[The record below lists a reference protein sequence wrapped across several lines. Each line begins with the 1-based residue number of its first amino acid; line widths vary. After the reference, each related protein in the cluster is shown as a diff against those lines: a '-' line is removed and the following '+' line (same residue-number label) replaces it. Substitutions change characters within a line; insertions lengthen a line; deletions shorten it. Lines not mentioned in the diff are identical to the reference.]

1 MNQRQAKQIVCA
13 TAMHLIF
20 GNLPTQDM
28 SDEDAQRID
37 KAVDDLVGELWKRS
51 GLPWPVPGE
60 FEEIVKAVTE
70 KPQCQP
76 S

>member
-1 MNQRQAKQIVCA
+1 MNQRQAKQIICA
-13 TAMHLIF
+13 TAMHLIA
-20 GNLPTQDM
+20 GNIPIQDM

-37 KAVDDLVGELWKRS
+37 KAVEELVNELWTRT

-70 KPQCQP
+70 KR
-76 S
+76 

>member
-20 GNLPTQDM
+20 GSLPTQNM
-28 SDEDAQRID
+28 SDADAQRID
-37 KAVDDLVGELWKRS
+37 NAVDELVGELWTRT
-51 GLPWPVPGE
+51 GLPWPVPGD

-70 KPQCQP
+70 KR
-76 S
+76 